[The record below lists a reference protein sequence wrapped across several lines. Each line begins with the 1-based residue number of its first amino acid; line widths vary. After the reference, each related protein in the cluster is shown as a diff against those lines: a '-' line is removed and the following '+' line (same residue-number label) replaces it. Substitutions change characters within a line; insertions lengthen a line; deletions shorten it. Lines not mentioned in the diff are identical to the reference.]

1 MALKYGII
9 EIFTSEEARWQEKA
23 VGDAVVDF
31 VRQQKIAARC
41 MVTRGTDGCYEN
53 GEIATARWEILS
65 FNMPIQITIV
75 LPFAEVDRV
84 LAPVTAMVE
93 NGIIGVRELE
103 VVAHKTRSCL
113 IPRQVRVRDAMTPQP
128 QCVNPS
134 TPLDQVVRLL
144 LASVFS
150 GVPVVDQ
157 EQRPVGFITQGD
169 LVYRGGMPL
178 RLGLL
183 ALCAEDKMEAVLKK
197 LAIQMAA
204 NVMTQPVVTI
214 REDVLLTNA
223 VAVMLKKTL
232 KRLPVV
238 DEGGKLVGILS
249 RLDVF
254 RTVMQEAPD
263 WKSFAAQ
270 RLQVDQVR
278 YVADIMRRDSH
289 TVQPETS
296 IEEILQVIDRNDIQR
311 VAVVDGQGRFL
322 GLISDRDLLTAFAE
336 EREGIWDYLASRLPF
351 GMRRQQH
358 LPAGWRLSHQTATD
372 AMLREI
378 ITVREDTSIDEA
390 IRLMVEKGLKRLPVL
405 DDQGFFKGMVSRD
418 SLLRTGFDQPHEP
431 PSA

>member
-9 EIFTSEEARWQEKA
+9 EIFTSEETRWQEKA

-53 GEIATARWEILS
+53 GEIATTRWEILS

-75 LPFAEVDRV
+75 LPLAEVDRV
-84 LAPVTAMVE
+84 LVPITAMVE

-103 VVAHKTRSCL
+103 VVGHRTRSCL
-113 IPRQVRVRDAMTPQP
+113 IPRQARVRDAMTSQP

-144 LASVFS
+144 LSSVFG

-183 ALCAEDKMEAVLKK
+183 ALSAEEKMDAVLNK
-197 LAIQMAA
+197 LANQLAA

-214 REDVLLTNA
+214 REDVLLTEA

-238 DEGGKLVGILS
+238 DKGDKVVGILS

-254 RTVMQEAPD
+254 RTIMQEAPD

-278 YVADIMRRDSH
+278 YVADVMRRDSH
-289 TVQPETS
+289 TVLPETS
-296 IEEILQVIDRNDIQR
+296 IEEILQVIDSNDIQR
-311 VAVVDGQGRFL
+311 VAVVDGRGRFL
-322 GLISDRDLLTAFAE
+322 GLISDQDLLMAFAE

-358 LPAGWRLSHQTATD
+358 LPAGWRLSHKTAAD

-405 DDQGFFKGMVSRD
+405 DDQGLFKGMVSRD
-418 SLLRTGFDQPHEP
+418 SLLRTGFDRPHQPR
-431 PSA
+431 SA